1 MTLGATWQVT
11 KTTLINMAHQFICQS
26 SDPLVI
32 SVYYKLMSL
41 WKLLFARNK
50 SISASIFSILQDV
63 LCEESWMLLAVG
75 SLHSISKLIGV
86 FLHHNFSSN
95 IDQEA
100 GRGFKCVDGAMAEE
114 AVGLLRGFYGQGNP
128 NGKHNS
134 HEINNAKIMVF
145 CWSISSQPWHSA
157 LD

>member
-1 MTLGATWQVT
+1 MPQ
-11 KTTLINMAHQFICQS
+11 C
-26 SDPLVI
+26 SDPLII
-32 SVYYKLMSL
+32 SVYYKLINL
-41 WKLLFARNK
+41 WKLLFARSK
-50 SISASIFSILQDV
+50 SFSASVSILQDV

-75 SLHSISKLIGV
+75 SLHCISKLIGV

-128 NGKHNS
+128 NGKHS
-134 HEINNAKIMVF
+134 FHEINNVKIMAF
-145 CWSISSQPWHSA
+145 C
-157 LD
+157 